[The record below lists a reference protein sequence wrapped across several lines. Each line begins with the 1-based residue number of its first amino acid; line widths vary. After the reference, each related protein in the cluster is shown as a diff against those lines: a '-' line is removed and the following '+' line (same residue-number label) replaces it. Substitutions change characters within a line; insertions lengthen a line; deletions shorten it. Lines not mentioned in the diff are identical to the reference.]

1 MGAFLRARRE
11 ALQPEDV
18 GLRRGSRR
26 RARGLRREEV
36 AELCDMSADYFARL
50 ERGSGPRPSQQTA
63 AAIARGLRL
72 APDERD
78 HLFLLCGHRTPH
90 RRLRSEHVNP
100 GLMRVLDRLQ
110 DTPAQVMGPLGETL
124 LQTPPAVA
132 LLGEQLKRHAAR
144 PGDRDLGEPDPADP
158 YPNRV
163 RRASPAVRILDIM
176 NQHGHLADFLQA
188 RRGQL
193 QPQEVGLQTYGE
205 RRRVPG
211 LRREE
216 LAMLAGI
223 SAPYYTRLEQ
233 GQSRNASREV
243 LDAVA
248 SALRL
253 DESERAHLHALARA
267 PRQGRPA
274 GRPRAERITP
284 ATSALLAAIEGTP
297 AIVVGRRSD
306 VLAWNRQ
313 GHGLFAGHL
322 DPDSPND
329 PGRRPNMAKLVF
341 LEAHTRDLYTD
352 WPAKARAVVGNLR
365 LTAGRYPNDPLLAGL
380 IGELTMHSPEFATM
394 WADHRILACDVADY
408 EMRHP
413 LVGTLTVTQQ
423 TLQSPQ
429 GNGPAL
435 VVATAAPGS
444 PSATALTLLS
454 HATAPQEATRP
465 RREAEARTI

>member
-1 MGAFLRARRE
+1 
-11 ALQPEDV
+11 
-18 GLRRGSRR
+18 
-26 RARGLRREEV
+26 
-36 AELCDMSADYFARL
+36 
-50 ERGSGPRPSQQTA
+50 
-63 AAIARGLRL
+63 
-72 APDERD
+72 
-78 HLFLLCGHRTPH
+78 
-90 RRLRSEHVNP
+90 
-100 GLMRVLDRLQ
+100 
-110 DTPAQVMGPLGETL
+110 
-124 LQTPPAVA
+124 
-132 LLGEQLKRHAAR
+132 
-144 PGDRDLGEPDPADP
+144 
-158 YPNRV
+158 
-163 RRASPAVRILDIM
+163 M
-176 NQHGHLADFLQA
+176 NKHGHLADFLQA

-193 QPQEVGLQTYGE
+193 RPEDVGLRTYGE

-243 LDAVA
+243 LDSIA

-267 PRQGRPA
+267 PGRARPA

-284 ATSALLAAIEGTP
+284 ATGALLAAIEGTP

-322 DPDSPND
+322 DPGSPNV
-329 PGRRPNMAKLVF
+329 PGRRPNMARLVF
-341 LEAHTRDLYTD
+341 LDAHTRDLYAD

-365 LTAGRYPNDPLLAGL
+365 LTAGRYPDDPLLAGL
-380 IGELTMHSPEFATM
+380 IGELAMSSAEFAAM
-394 WADHRILACDVADY
+394 WADHRILACDVAEY

-413 LVGTLTVTQQ
+413 SVGTLTVTQQ

-429 GNGPAL
+429 GSGPSL
-435 VVATAAPGS
+435 VVATADPGS
-444 PSATALTLLS
+444 PSATALTLLA
-454 HATAPQEATRP
+454 HATAPQDAARP
-465 RREAEARTI
+465 RPATESRTT